1 MSKIAKITVTV
12 TVAVAVVLIA
22 VLGVLYLS
30 PLKMTDFYGKEVLSK
45 PIRKIEITVET
56 ENGIAQEVVL
66 TDKTAI
72 DGLVAKMKAHRY
84 DRTSEDLFGFVEDV
98 LVVKLYYEDGGAQK
112 VNLNYE
118 LKGLTSY
125 RANEKTFGDLIAA
138 VEAHGI
144 VF

>member
-45 PIRKIEITVET
+45 PISKIKISVDT

-98 LVVKLYYEDGGAQK
+98 LVVKLYYEDGGMQK

-118 LKGLTSY
+118 LQGLTSY